1 MSLIKQI
8 KLENNLYD
16 IGAKWSN
23 IDKENIIYGP
33 SEIINFEDNKIE
45 PLKKCIINI
54 KAVQEGSGDSSPEN
68 VRSISGWTGTKLSHC
83 GGNLVPDSWYS
94 TSLSSSG
101 VTGAK
106 EGDSFVLNG
115 VNTSSDGINW
125 YIKRYDTVSEFSL
138 PAGTYTLSGI
148 SGPPADNAPI
158 LALYKRANDSN
169 VQLVYCQQRAG
180 FTSRTVTL
188 TEYTEHLFLV
198 IAVRAGSDVTGYTIK
213 PMLEPGEDASEFSPY
228 GNWNEINASFPSAAG
243 TVYGGTLDVLTGVLT
258 VTHGKII
265 YDGSE
270 TWTSLGEGYYRALSS
285 MKLGFN
291 NSTSLCDKFPF
302 TSSASIPGIQLGYAN
317 NSTPS
322 VYIRQAEA
330 LIGVTTADELKSW
343 LAANPVE
350 VVYPLAEL
358 ITYQLT
364 PEIITSLIGQNNIWV
379 DCGDISIELEN
390 FYSDIQNEITTNL
403 NENTLLYNKNYSLT
417 ISNHYIT
424 NDKISINSLDHYDN
438 YNLYING
445 STLTNH
451 HIILQKSDNITWSTN
466 GSDNEPAFIMKGA
479 NDKRFKFKFS
489 NSGTNVDIGWDWTL
503 MDGSGA
509 FFRNSDAT
517 SNPGGFGFFARK
529 PNTTT
534 STTAD
539 CTELYGY
546 PNGLL
551 YWKKTTGDSNPRFAI
566 NATSSSYTLY
576 VNGTTY
582 LKGDTKISANT
593 STVGCTLQYDNTLN
607 TLNFVFD

>member
-54 KAVQEGSGDSSPEN
+54 KAVQEGSGDSSPSN
-68 VRSISGWTGTKLSHC
+68 VRPINGWSGAEVHTTGQNLC
-83 GGNLVPDSWYS
+83 GS
-94 TSLSSSG
+94 TYLMKRIETSMASAVLDYTNNTVQFSSVATTNEAILSSKQIPWKENTQYTFILTGIHSG
-101 VTGAK
+101 GTASNLWIYYTDGSRTLLPHYDQTKTITCFVTAAEK
-106 EGDSFVLNG
+106 
-115 VNTSSDGINW
+115 
-125 YIKRYDTVSEFSL
+125 TV
-138 PAGTYTLSGI
+138 
-148 SGPPADNAPI
+148 
-158 LALYKRANDSN
+158 LALSKANSSGTTT
-169 VQLVYCQQRAG
+169 LYCDECG
-180 FTSRTVTL
+180 IFEGVL
-188 TEYTEHLFLV
+188 TEEDFEPYINCEHV
-198 IAVRAGSDVTGYTIK
+198 V
-213 PMLEPGEDASEFSPY
+213 
-228 GNWNEINASFPSAAG
+228 NWTDQAG
-243 TVYGGTLDVLTGVLT
+243 TVYGGTLDMLTGVLT

-265 YDGSE
+265 YNGSE
-270 TWTSLGEGYYRALSS
+270 TWTSLGEGYYRPLSS

-302 TSSASIPGIQLGYAN
+302 TSSANVPGIQLGYYG

-343 LAANPVE
+343 LTANPVE

-364 PEIITSLIGQNNIWV
+364 PQIITSLIGQNNIWV

-417 ISNHYIT
+417 TSNHYIT

-517 SNPGGFGFFARK
+517 SNSGGFGFFARK

-534 STTAD
+534 PTTAD

-593 STVGCTLQYDNTLN
+593 SIVGCTLQYDNTLN